1 MRLFFIVCDSMYGKI
16 VVGVNVLTT
25 KERTFEE
32 ASQHLKIVGDKTR
45 LKMLA
50 ILYKDE
56 CCVCELVEI
65 FQMSQPSISQ
75 HLRKL
80 KNADIVIERRS
91 GQWIYYRL
99 NENYPWFDQ
108 LESIIKTLPD
118 TQPLL
123 NDLLESGKRVC
134 CD

>member
-1 MRLFFIVCDSMYGKI
+1 MQ
-16 VVGVNVLTT
+16 T
-25 KERTFEE
+25 KERTFED
-32 ASQHLKIVGDKTR
+32 AAQLFKLIGDKTR

-50 ILYKDE
+50 ILYKDD
-56 CCVCELVEI
+56 CCVCELVEV

-80 KNADIVIERRS
+80 KQAGIVNERRS
-91 GQWIYYRL
+91 GQWIFYSL
-99 NENYPWFDQ
+99 NKENPWYGQVTD
-108 LESIIKTLPD
+108 IIHTLPD

-123 NDLLESGKRVC
+123 DELMQAGKRVC

>member
-1 MRLFFIVCDSMYGKI
+1 MQ
-16 VVGVNVLTT
+16 T

-32 ASQHLKIVGDKTR
+32 AATLFKLMGDKTR

-80 KNADIVIERRS
+80 KNAHVVNERRR
-91 GQWIYYRL
+91 GQWIYYSL
-99 NENYPWFDQ
+99 NREHPFYEQ
-108 LESIIKTLPD
+108 LLDLLNTLPD

-123 NDLLESGKRVC
+123 NDLQVAGKRVVC